1 MKRFIRLSFLLTV
14 ILSMLGLN
22 ASAYD
27 MAVRNANGVTIFY
40 NYYNEGKEL
49 EVTNDDISQTPYT
62 GNVVI
67 PEEVVYENQTLKVTS
82 IGDRAFY
89 DCSGLTSITI
99 PKSIRSIGY
108 YAFSYSSIYTIES
121 LIEEPF
127 AFDNRL
133 VNDFSKVILFVPV
146 GTKSKYESTEG
157 WNKFHHIV
165 EGSPTHVDEGLQV
178 ENDISTIYNISGH
191 RITSPQRG
199 INIVRTK
206 DGKIKKVLVK

>member
-1 MKRFIRLSFLLTV
+1 MKRFIRLSFLHTV
-14 ILSMLGLN
+14 VLSMLGLN

-108 YAFSYSSIYTIES
+108 YAFSYGSIYTIES

-146 GTKSKYESTEG
+146 GT
-157 WNKFHHIV
+157 
-165 EGSPTHVDEGLQV
+165 
-178 ENDISTIYNISGH
+178 
-191 RITSPQRG
+191 
-199 INIVRTK
+199 
-206 DGKIKKVLVK
+206 